1 MNTLRCGYRPL
12 FPHFYDEV
20 MERVA
25 EPEKE
30 LVFKPAANVREDD
43 KFFAVELSLPGFEKE
58 EISMKL
64 EKDILTI
71 SAGRPSK
78 EQEVKYTYNEFGYK
92 AKYSRSF
99 ILPENI
105 DTDAIK
111 AEYRNGILTVTL
123 PKKMVQQPLSKEI
136 IIS

>member
-12 FPHFYDEV
+12 FPHFYNEV

-25 EPEKE
+25 EPESE
-30 LVFKPAANVREDD
+30 FTFKPAANVREDE
-43 KFFAVELSLPGFEKE
+43 KLFAIELSLPGFEKE

-71 SAGRPSK
+71 SAGRPK
-78 EQEVKYTYNEFGYK
+78 KDQDVKYTYNEFGYK

-123 PKKMVQQPLSKEI
+123 PKKEEKNPIAKEI
-136 IIS
+136 SIA